1 LNVPRIQWLGLTSS
15 DIGNVASGND
25 LHQSQGLL
33 TLTARDRRKAAKMLG
48 WAVMAE
54 HGCEPEWR
62 RQLQVMLMLDVKA
75 ELQLLEAAQGGI
87 VRWVAERLG
96 L

>member
-1 LNVPRIQWLGLTSS
+1 
-15 DIGNVASGND
+15 
-25 LHQSQGLL
+25 
-33 TLTARDRRKAAKMLG
+33 MLG

-54 HGCEPEWR
+54 DGCEPEWR

-87 VRWVAERLG
+87 VRWVAERVG